1 LDWSFQPSF
10 RRLPMPAAL
19 LSREEVVERLMRVIR
34 RHGYDGASLA
44 ELSKATGLGRSSL
57 YHHFPEGK
65 DDMVRAVLE
74 HLEAEL
80 RATVFD
86 PLRAPG
92 QARRRVDA
100 MIKTVDVFYRGGRE
114 ACVLG
119 NLVLGTSRTRFRRK
133 LRAIFDEWID
143 ALAAALTDGG
153 LAPADARARAEDA
166 VLRIEGAL
174 VLVGGMDDPAVFS
187 RALKRLRDDLLAS
200 VAA

>member
-1 LDWSFQPSF
+1 MQ
-10 RRLPMPAAL
+10 
-19 LSREEVVERLMRVIR
+19 VIR
-34 RHGYDGASLA
+34 RNGYDGASLA

-57 YHHFPEGK
+57 YHYFPEGK

-74 HLEAEL
+74 HLGVEL

-92 QARRRVDA
+92 QARRRIDAMVKAVDA
-100 MIKTVDVFYRGGRE
+100 FYHGGRE

-119 NLVLGTSRTRFRRK
+119 NLVLGTSRTRFRRP

-143 ALAAALTDGG
+143 ALAAALADGG
-153 LAPADARARAEDA
+153 LAPAAARSRAEDA

-174 VLVGGMDDPAVFS
+174 VLAGGMDDPAVFG

-200 VAA
+200 AVA